1 MSPLSPA
8 EGDALAAALAD
19 PRPRR
24 ALAAMATFYDAF
36 RADPHGMVPWVR
48 THRPALEAYV
58 ARVDLAAK
66 HRGEVAA
73 FHAHVLLLDLVYRHP
88 DLPAHLATGA
98 PLATPVPDDEVA
110 GVPRLADTG
119 HRLEP
124 GTDGTRW
131 PKAMTD
137 LLAGRA
143 EEAAALLVLLDPGDA
158 GDHRGLALAVRALAE
173 ARRGDIAMARRLAD
187 AARRTPV
194 SEDVAKDVGLLLGG
208 IDGIDGIEA
217 PAPSPRPMPVAAS
230 PRPRPAAPTPVWL
243 SAGRSWPAGPLVALV
258 LAGVLLGLLAFRLAP
273 SGSPSDTRPDPG
285 PPSAEIAALA
295 DRIGLTAQGRR
306 IFYAARPALVT
317 ASVVRAQC
325 RDVSDRPDDAWA
337 GCYGGENG
345 IAIYAPS
352 DPRLARS
359 TVQTAA
365 HELLH
370 AVFDQLDADERARV
384 TRLLAR
390 ATDGLAPGNPV
401 RARIDASSRRDE
413 RNRPSEQFAY
423 LGTEVMPA
431 GGLAPA
437 LEAVYG
443 RYLTDRAALV
453 RNSRRAVKVLED
465 ARDEVVA
472 LETRNVRLRVQYEQ
486 DRADYAQLRT
496 LYDEY
501 RKKQREVAGDPSQ
514 QIEVG
519 WATDGGQPVMRPLA
533 EAVAFLADDLVRR
546 AADLDTRRTDLAK
559 RDARAARLRAD
570 AENLIAQATG

>member
-19 PRPRR
+19 PRPRH
-24 ALAAMATFYDAF
+24 ALAAMAAFYDAF

-98 PLATPVPDDEVA
+98 SLATPIPADEVA
-110 GVPRLADTG
+110 GATRLADTG

-124 GTDGTRW
+124 GADGTRW
-131 PKAMTD
+131 PKAMAD

-143 EEAAALLVLLDPGDA
+143 EEAAGLLVLLDPGDA
-158 GDHRGLALAVRALAE
+158 GDQRGLALAVRALAE
-173 ARRGDIAMARRLAD
+173 GRRGDVAMARRLSD

-194 SEDVAKDVGLLLGG
+194 SEDVAKDVGLLLG
-208 IDGIDGIEA
+208 GIDGIEA

-230 PRPRPAAPTPVWL
+230 PRPRPAAPTPVPL
-243 SAGRSWPAGPLVALV
+243 SAGRSWPAGPPVALV